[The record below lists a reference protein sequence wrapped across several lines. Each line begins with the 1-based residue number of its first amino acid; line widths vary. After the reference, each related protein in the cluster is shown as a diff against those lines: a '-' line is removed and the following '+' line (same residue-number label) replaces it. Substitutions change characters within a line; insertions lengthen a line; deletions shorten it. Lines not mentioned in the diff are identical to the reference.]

1 MKHWVKELSNGIR
14 ILHIPTKT
22 ITAWAGM
29 YINAGTRD
37 ELENESGIAHF
48 FEHVLFK
55 GTEKRSAY
63 KILSTIDNTGGE
75 LNAYTT
81 KEETF
86 VYASFLKGNLGKA
99 SELICDIVFHST
111 FPDKE
116 VEKER
121 GVILDEIQSYKDDPV
136 ESLFDS
142 FDAMYFKNHPLAS
155 LILGTEKSVKQIQ
168 RNDLVN
174 FVKNNYHT
182 DQMVFCTVGNFS
194 FEKVLKYVEPL
205 LQDIKPSLRKTTRVP
220 FIKNTPFHY
229 TEYSDVHSAYF
240 VLASEGPSRKDRF
253 KAPTILFNNI
263 LGGPSL
269 TSILN
274 LSLREKNGLTYSV
287 ESQINSFSD
296 CGMMNIFLNTEKS
309 KLNKAVDIV
318 EKELKKLRENAL
330 SSAKL
335 TTAKRQLKGAL
346 ALGDDNKDRIIHY
359 MGRSFLNN
367 GTIMPIEEIMKE
379 IDAVSAQDILEIA
392 NQNFNPNAW
401 STYRLLPEK

>member
-1 MKHWVKELSNGIR
+1 MKYFVKELSNGIR

-29 YINAGTRD
+29 YIHAGTRD
-37 ELENESGIAHF
+37 EKVNESGIAHF

-63 KILSTIDNTGGE
+63 KILSAIDNSGGE

-86 VYASFLKGNLGKA
+86 VYASFLKGNLGRA
-99 SELICDIVFHST
+99 SEIITDIVFHSV
-111 FPDKE
+111 FPEKE

-142 FDAMYFKNHPLAS
+142 FDALYFKNHPLARP
-155 LILGTEKSVKQIQ
+155 ILGTEDSVMKIK
-168 RNDLVN
+168 RNDLLN
-174 FVKNNYHT
+174 FVDHNYHT
-182 DQMVFCTVGNFS
+182 DQMIFCTVGNFT
-194 FEKVLKYVEPL
+194 FEKILKYVEPL
-205 LQDIKPSLRKTTRVP
+205 LQDIKPSFRKKDRIP
-220 FIKNTPFHY
+220 FIKNSPFHHV
-229 TEYSDVHSAYF
+229 ELSDVHSAYF
-240 VLASEGPSRKDRF
+240 VLATEGPSRKDRF
-253 KAPTILFNNI
+253 KAANILFNNI

-274 LSLREKNGLTYSV
+274 ISLREKHGLTYSV
-287 ESQINSFSD
+287 ESQINSFTD
-296 CGMMNIFLNTEKS
+296 CGIMSIFLNTEKS
-309 KLNKAVDIV
+309 KLDKAVSIV

-330 SSAKL
+330 SPTKL
-335 TTAKRQLKGAL
+335 HTAKRQLKGAL

-359 MGRSFLNN
+359 MGRSFLNS
-367 GTIMPIEEIMKE
+367 GTIMPIEEIMKQ
-379 IDAVSAQDILEIA
+379 IDSVTSTDILNIA
-392 NQNFNPNAW
+392 NENFHPDNW
-401 STYRLLPEK
+401 STYRLLPE